1 MSSRAKAVP
10 FKVPAMSTD
19 PECFQRPA
27 LEKRLQQFGD
37 RWDMFQGLMFCKV
50 CNECQGAVDAAQA
63 FVHAGDCVYWQAEP
77 ARPWLELFNGLARY
91 RKLFDQKAGA

>member
-1 MSSRAKAVP
+1 MSSRTKAVP

-27 LEKRLQQFGD
+27 LEKYLQTFGQ
-37 RWDMFQGLMFCKV
+37 RWVVDLGLMFCKE
-50 CNECQGAVDAAQA
+50 CNGCQGAGEAVQA
-63 FVHAGDCVYWQAEP
+63 FSHSGDCVYWQAEP
-77 ARPWLELFNGLARY
+77 SRPWLELFNGLARY